1 MTKTYQIKIN
11 QGKDAKAL
19 DVPQAGSKGQPVTVN
34 AVAGARYQLIDPE
47 TGYAPENIRVTRQGK
62 DLKISF
68 EGSNTSD
75 LVIQDYY
82 KVSPEGYNG
91 LVGETESG
99 KFYEY
104 IPESAAGMAS
114 VPMLADSGQLVGMA
128 LGGAEVAPAGAAVGV
143 LAAGLFSPWLLGAG
157 AVAAAAAGGGSKGG
171 AADTTPPAGQTG
183 ALAAVTDSG
192 AKDKDNITNITKP
205 TIVGKAEAGAAVEVS
220 FRDASG
226 KFTGPYKPTSLDA
239 NGNYTLQVPNDLA
252 DASVDTKGTQYT
264 PVIKVTD
271 AAGNS
276 STADG
281 TPFVVDT
288 RAAAVTVL
296 IDADANND
304 SYINATEKA
313 SSSTTS
319 ITVLLDKTKMVAGDV
334 ITLSDGTNTKT
345 VTLTDVHISAG
356 KVVSPDWQLP
366 TAENQAL
373 NITATVKDLAGNV
386 SPAAADSAKL
396 DTVVPNG
403 GAAVGL
409 TIDLDVGNDGT
420 INASDKGAAKTTSL
434 TASFDPT
441 KVNVGDTVTFSDG
454 TTTKSV
460 DLTAAHVEQ
469 GKVTSIDWKL
479 PAEGSTL
486 NVTAV
491 LKDPAANA
499 TQTAMDAAKLDT
511 TAPNGGV
518 AVGLTIDLD
527 AGNDGA
533 INFTE
538 IGGANKS
545 TTTSLTATFD
555 KKLVAVGDI
564 ITFNDSATNTSKQ
577 VTLDAAAVDA
587 GKVVSSGWSLPT
599 EGGTLNVTAVL
610 KDPYGNATALANDSA
625 LVDTKL
631 EAFEDSVYS
640 LFKITSENLAYRA
653 DHQGMWLSATGKD
666 STYYPNGINNAGKY
680 ELADNAGNVH
690 LVGNSI
696 DTAFSSVG
704 YTNLNSSGTPSN
716 LSVSGLLA
724 NSDSSLYIS
733 NVTTQSIKTIN
744 LADGQ
749 FNKLNVDLLDVL
761 NHGVLNALNLNL
773 GNHAQFKID
782 GDLAGDQVRLTNN
795 LGNPAGWTAHETV
808 TDNGHTYTHYSGN
821 ALGMQVDLLIDQHIN
836 VTIV

>member
-1 MTKTYQIKIN
+1 
-11 QGKDAKAL
+11 
-19 DVPQAGSKGQPVTVN
+19 
-34 AVAGARYQLIDPE
+34 
-47 TGYAPENIRVTRQGK
+47 
-62 DLKISF
+62 
-68 EGSNTSD
+68 
-75 LVIQDYY
+75 
-82 KVSPEGYNG
+82 
-91 LVGETESG
+91 
-99 KFYEY
+99 
-104 IPESAAGMAS
+104 
-114 VPMLADSGQLVGMA
+114 MLADSGQLVGMA

-157 AVAAAAAGGGSKGG
+157 AVAAAAAGAGKGG
-171 AADTTPPAGQTG
+171 VADTTPPSGQTG
-183 ALAAVTDSG
+183 ALAAASDSG
-192 AKDKDNITNITKP
+192 AKDNITNITKP
-205 TIVGKAEAGAAVEVS
+205 TIIGKAEAGAAVEVS
-220 FRDASG
+220 FRDAAG
-226 KFTGPYKPTSLDA
+226 KLTGPYKPTSLDA
-239 NGNYTLQVPNDLA
+239 NGNYTLQVPNDLV
-252 DASVDTKGTQYT
+252 DASVDTKGTLYT

-271 AAGNS
+271 AASNS

-281 TPFVVDT
+281 TPFTVDT
-288 RAAAVTVL
+288 RAAAVTAL

-304 SYINATEKA
+304 GYINAAEKA
-313 SSSTTS
+313 LGTTTS
-319 ITVLLDKTKMVAGDV
+319 ITALLDKAKMVAGDV

-345 VTLTDVHISAG
+345 LTLTDADIGTG
-356 KVVSPDWQLP
+356 KVVSTGWPLP
-366 TAENQAL
+366 TAEGQAL

-386 SPAAADSAKL
+386 SPVTLDNAVL
-396 DTVVPNG
+396 DTAVPNG

-441 KVNVGDTVTFSDG
+441 KVNAGDTVTFSDG

-460 DLTAAHVEQ
+460 TLTAADLTQ
-469 GKVTSIDWKL
+469 GKVTSAGWNL
-479 PAEGSTL
+479 PAEGATL

-538 IGGANKS
+538 IGGTNKS

-555 KKLVAVGDI
+555 KNFVAVGDI

-577 VTLDAAAVDA
+577 VTLDAAAVNA
-587 GKVVSSGWSLPT
+587 GRVMSSGWSLPT

-625 LVDTKL
+625 LVDTQIVGDVSL
-631 EAFEDSVYS
+631 QYDS
-640 LFKITSENLAYRA
+640 FKVTTENFAYKS
-653 DHQGMWLSATGKD
+653 DPQGMWKVAAGAASIH
-666 STYYPNGINNAGKY
+666 YPNGANVSGSF
-680 ELADNAGNVH
+680 ELADNAGNMNVYA
-690 LVGNSI
+690 VGNPTTITS
-696 DTAFSSVG
+696 SSVG

-724 NSDSSLYIS
+724 NSDSSLYIG
-733 NVTTQSIKTIN
+733 NVTTQSIKTIS

-761 NHGVLNALNLNL
+761 NHGVLDVLKLNL
-773 GNHAQFKID
+773 GVHPQFKID
-782 GDLAGDQVRLTNN
+782 GDLTGDQVRLTNN
-795 LGNPAGWTAHETV
+795 LGNPAGWTAHETL
-808 TDNGHTYTHYSGN
+808 TDSGHTYTHYSGN
-821 ALGMQVDLLIDQHIN
+821 ALGLQVDLLIDQN
-836 VTIV
+836 VKVTIV

>member
-11 QGKDAKAL
+11 QGKDSKAL
-19 DVPQAGSKGQPVTVN
+19 DVPQLGPKGQPVTVT
-34 AVAGARYQLIDPE
+34 AVAGGRYQLIDPE
-47 TGYAPENIRVTRQGK
+47 TGFAPENIRATRQGN
-62 DLKISF
+62 DLKLHF
-68 EGSNTSD
+68 EGRNTSD

-91 LVGETESG
+91 LVGEAESG

-104 IPESAAGMAS
+104 IPESAVGMAS
-114 VPMLADSGQLVGMA
+114 VPMLVDSGQLVGMA

-143 LAAGLFSPWLLGAG
+143 LAAGLFSPWALGAG
-157 AVAAAAAGGGSKGG
+157 AVAAAAAGAGGGSKGG
-171 AADTTPPAGQTG
+171 AADTTPPSGQTG
-183 ALAAVTDSG
+183 ALAAGSDSG
-192 AKDKDNITNITKP
+192 AKDNITNVTKP
-205 TIVGKAEAGAAVEVS
+205 IIVGKAESGAAVEVS
-220 FRDASG
+220 FRDAAG
-226 KFTGPYKPTSLDA
+226 KLTGPYKPTSLDA
-239 NGNYTLQVPNDLA
+239 NGNYTLQVPNDLV
-252 DASVDTKGTQYT
+252 DASVDTKGTLYT

-271 AAGNS
+271 AASNS
-276 STADG
+276 STVDG

-288 RAAAVTVL
+288 RAAAVTAL

-304 SYINATEKA
+304 GYINAAEKGSA
-313 SSSTTS
+313 TSTS
-319 ITVLLDKTKMVAGDV
+319 ITAVLDKTKMVAGDA
-334 ITLSDGTNTKT
+334 ITFSDGINTKT
-345 VTLTDVHISAG
+345 VTLTDADISAG
-356 KVVSPDWQLP
+356 KVVSTGWLLP
-366 TAENQAL
+366 TAEGKVL
-373 NITATVKDLAGNV
+373 NINATVKDLAGNV
-386 SPAAADSAKL
+386 SPVVTDSAAL

-403 GAAVGL
+403 GTAVGL
-409 TIDLDVGNDGT
+409 SIDLDVKNDGC
-420 INASDKGAAKTTSL
+420 INASDKGTATTTSL

-441 KVNVGDTVTFSDG
+441 KVNAGDTVMFSDG

-460 DLTAAHVEQ
+460 TLTAAEATQ
-469 GKVTSIDWKL
+469 GKVTSVGWNL
-479 PAEGSTL
+479 PSEGATL

-499 TQTAMDAAKLDT
+499 TLTANDAAKLDA
-511 TAPNGGV
+511 TAPNGGA
-518 AVGLTIDLD
+518 AVGLSIDLD
-527 AGNDGA
+527 TSNDGT

-538 IGGANKS
+538 IGGTNKS

-555 KKLVAVGDI
+555 KTLVAVGDI

-577 VTLDAAAVDA
+577 VTLDAAAVNA

-610 KDPYGNATALANDSA
+610 KDPYANATALANDSA
-625 LVDTKL
+625 LLDTKL
-631 EAFEDSVYS
+631 EAYEDSVYS

-716 LSVSGLLA
+716 LSVSALLA
-724 NSDSSLYIS
+724 NSDGSLYIS
-733 NVTTQSIKTIN
+733 NATQSIKTIS

-761 NHGVLNALNLNL
+761 NHGVLDALQLNL
-773 GNHAQFKID
+773 GVHPQFKID
-782 GDLAGDQVRLTNN
+782 SDLSGDQLRLTNN
-795 LGNPAGWTAHETV
+795 LANPAGWTAHETI
-808 TDNGHTYTHYSGN
+808 TDNGHTYTHYSGSV
-821 ALGMQVDLLIDQHIN
+821 LGLQVDLLVDQHIN